1 MRIILLIEILFV
13 GIVSCKMQVYVY
25 VDIYVYVYKCLL
37 DSLKL

>member
-1 MRIILLIEILFV
+1 MRIILLIEILLA

-25 VDIYVYVYKCLL
+25 VDIYVYKCLL